1 MPYSHTT
8 ITHQP
13 KSSDSLSVRA
23 PSTARPVH
31 DIRTYE
37 LFEGLP
43 SLPSISATDQQWST
57 DARFYQGSA
66 LQATQLPPVH
76 SRVDSIGSIPYIGLP
91 KTSHSAQA
99 SI

>member
-1 MPYSHTT
+1 MPHSQTT

-31 DIRTYE
+31 NLRTYE

-43 SLPSISATDQQWST
+43 SLPSVLATDQCWST
-57 DARFYQGSA
+57 DARFYQGSDWMLLA
-66 LQATQLPPVH
+66 YLHPMIQM
-76 SRVDSIGSIPYIGLP
+76 
-91 KTSHSAQA
+91 
-99 SI
+99 